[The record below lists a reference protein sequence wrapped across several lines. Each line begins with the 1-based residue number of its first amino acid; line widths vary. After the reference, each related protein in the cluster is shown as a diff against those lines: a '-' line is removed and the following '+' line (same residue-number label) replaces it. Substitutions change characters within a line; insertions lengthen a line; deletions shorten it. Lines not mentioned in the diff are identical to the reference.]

1 MFGFFRKSEEEKL
14 AEKGDKSAILKLIE
28 KGKKDKAIEILE
40 RFKEDP
46 ELRPILFQ
54 ALHGMK
60 ASITMPTN
68 WWNTTTKI

>member
-1 MFGFFRKSEEEKL
+1 MFGFFKKSEEEKL

-40 RFKEDP
+40 KFKEDP
-46 ELRPILFQ
+46 ELRPILLSFIWRR
-54 ALHGMK
+54 AN
-60 ASITMPTN
+60 ITMPTN